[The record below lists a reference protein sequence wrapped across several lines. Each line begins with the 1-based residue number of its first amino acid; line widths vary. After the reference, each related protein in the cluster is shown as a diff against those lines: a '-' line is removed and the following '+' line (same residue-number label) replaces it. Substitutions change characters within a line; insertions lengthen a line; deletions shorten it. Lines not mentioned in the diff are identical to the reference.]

1 MEGCLLNAGALR
13 LELLLVEED
22 LQMFGR
28 SCLIIAVSLFF
39 TLTLNPCGQDMCGNR
54 MGESSKTL
62 LNTVKAP
69 PPQSINE
76 ARPRADQV
84 SLVITREPRPM
95 VEVVKTLMPS
105 VVQIV
110 ADALATGSSNQLVA
124 SQRVGTGIILDD
136 QGHILTNNH
145 VVAGAQRITVILQN
159 GDSFPAEVVGGEA
172 STDVAVVR
180 IEAHGLQPAKLGD
193 SSGLQLGEEVIA
205 AGYALGLQ
213 GDPTISKG
221 VVSALGRSIQT
232 EAQTTMVDM
241 IQTDAAIN
249 PGNSGGPLVNTGGE
263 VVGINTAIIESH
275 RGVGLAIPIS
285 DAKIVAAQLIGKR
298 YVARSSVGIPLV
310 NR

>member
-1 MEGCLLNAGALR
+1 
-13 LELLLVEED
+13 
-22 LQMFGR
+22 MFRR

-39 TLTLNPCGQDMCGNR
+39 TLTLNPCGQDLCGNR
-54 MGESSKTL
+54 MGESEKTL
-62 LNTVKAP
+62 VNTVKAP
-69 PPQSINE
+69 PPQRVNE

-145 VVAGAQRITVILQN
+145 VIAGAQSITVILQN
-159 GDSFPAEVVGGEA
+159 GDSFPAELVGGES
-172 STDVAVVR
+172 STDVAVIR
-180 IEAHGLQPAKLGD
+180 IEEHGLQPAKLGD

-249 PGNSGGPLVNTGGE
+249 PGNSGGPLVNTRGE
-263 VVGINTAIIESH
+263 VIGINTMIIESH
-275 RGVGLAIPIS
+275 LGVGLAIPIS
-285 DAKIVAAQLIGKR
+285 DAKMVAAQLIEKR
-298 YVARSSVGIPLV
+298 YLAWNSLGISPV
-310 NR
+310 NP